1 MRSQI
6 DQSLTYARRLF
17 ADTRHR
23 WQAWNSLGRRGER
36 AAERLLKRKGYL
48 IVGRNVRNPFGE
60 LDLIAVDNRTVVFVE
75 VKSRRSDLE
84 NPAEAVTD
92 EKQRRLT
99 RASLAFLK
107 RNHLLEHSARFD
119 VVAVVWPKNHRRPRL
134 RHYVNAFEPV
144 GTFQAFN

>member
-1 MRSQI
+1 MRDQI
-6 DQSLTYARRLF
+6 DQSLTYARRLA
-17 ADTRHR
+17 ADIQHQ
-23 WQAWNSLGRRGER
+23 WQVRNSLGRRGER

-75 VKSRRSDLE
+75 VKSRRNDLE

-119 VVAVVWPKNHRRPRL
+119 VVAVVWPKDHRRPKL

-144 GTFQAFN
+144 GSFQAFN